1 MTQIT
6 ELQSRITRAL
16 ERISSGVE
24 GLGAAPASDNEALTE
39 SEAAR
44 AALEAEAET
53 LRQSLAQ
60 ARQEAQENSEKLAEA
75 LAARSAA
82 EAALRE
88 ASVRA
93 EDATSALEQALAG
106 AEGSADRD
114 EGLVV
119 PSTEAPSTEAEGTGA
134 TSAVNAD
141 ELANLRSELEDERIA
156 NAQLQERVK
165 VLRGRLAEAE
175 AAAPQATP
183 DLAALAEELQRLRE
197 ANETLSRSNEA
208 LREANA
214 KGVGE
219 PHLINKAM
227 LGELESI
234 RAARA
239 VEAAE
244 TRTVLA
250 ALEPLLTEAAEQGE
264 EEAGA

>member
-16 ERISSGVE
+16 ERISSAVE
-24 GLGAAPASDNEALTE
+24 GLGTAPVSDDDTL
-39 SEAAR
+39 SEAQAAC

-60 ARQEAQENSEKLAEA
+60 AAQEAQENNEKLAEA
-75 LAARSAA
+75 EAARSAA

-88 ASVRA
+88 ASIRA
-93 EDATSALEQALAG
+93 EDATAALEQALAG
-106 AEGSADRD
+106 AQEAVDDGA
-114 EGLVV
+114 
-119 PSTEAPSTEAEGTGA
+119 EAPFPSAQ
-134 TSAVNAD
+134 TSLADAGDAAAVDAG
-141 ELANLRSELEDERIA
+141 ELDRLRSELEDERIA

-175 AAAPQATP
+175 AAPQTAP
-183 DLAALAEELQRLRE
+183 DLAELAEELQRLRE
-197 ANETLSRSNEA
+197 ANEALTRSNDA

-227 LGELESI
+227 LGELESL

-250 ALEPLLTEAAEQGE
+250 ALEPLLTEAGGQDDE
-264 EEAGA
+264 EESGA